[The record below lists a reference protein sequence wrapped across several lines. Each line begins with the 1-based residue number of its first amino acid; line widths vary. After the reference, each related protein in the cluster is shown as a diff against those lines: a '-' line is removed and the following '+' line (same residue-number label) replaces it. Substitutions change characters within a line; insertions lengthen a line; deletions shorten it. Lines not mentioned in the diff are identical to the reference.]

1 MNPQLTVLAADTGGV
16 NGVALGVLIALFAV
30 VTVAGFMASR
40 FMRADSMESLDE
52 WGLGGR
58 KFGTWITWFLLGGD
72 LYTAYTFVAVP
83 AAMFAT
89 GAVAGFFAV
98 PYTIVLYPIIFIFM
112 ARLWS
117 VSHRH
122 GYVTTADFVRG
133 RYDDRGL
140 SLAVAVT
147 GFVATM
153 PYIALQLVGIQAVLE
168 VAGLG
173 GGDNIIA
180 KDAPLFIAFALLAA
194 YTYSSG
200 LRAPAVIAFVKDIL
214 IYLVIIVAIVY
225 LPGQVGG
232 WDAIFGAAQDK
243 MTTTNEATGKPTG
256 SFIPGVGQ
264 GWAYA
269 TLALGSAMALFMY
282 PHSVTASLSSNSRNT
297 IRRNA
302 AILPAYSFVLG
313 LLALLG
319 WVAIA
324 AGTQPIGL
332 DGEPNAQLVIPQL
345 FEDMFPSWFAGV
357 AFAAIAIGALV
368 PAAIMSIAA
377 ANTFSRN
384 IYKEWL
390 KKDATPA
397 QEAKV
402 SKLMSLLVKAFALV
416 FVLTLDKQNA
426 INFQLLGGIWI
437 LQTFPAV
444 VFSLFTRWFHR
455 YGLLVGWAVG
465 MVYGTVEAYQV
476 INPVTGKH
484 FGGSLG
490 EIPGLGEMGYIAMT
504 AFVMNVVLAVAIS
517 AVLNAMKV
525 PNGRDETIPFD
536 YFADADDPRVQKD
549 LTEHAHHGDSYGD
562 PDDIPGNAPAR

>member
-1 MNPQLTVLAADTGGV
+1 MSAPAPLAASGDV
-16 NGVALGVLIALFAV
+16 NGVALGVLIALFLV
-30 VTVAGFMASR
+30 VTVLGFMATR
-40 FMRADSMESLDE
+40 FQRGDDLDSLDE

-72 LYTAYTFVAVP
+72 LYTAYTFIAVP
-83 AAMFAT
+83 AAMFSL

-122 GYVTTADFVRG
+122 GYVTPADFVGG
-133 RYDDRGL
+133 RYGHRGL

-168 VAGLG
+168 VAGVG
-173 GGDNIIA
+173 GGDSELA
-180 KDAPLFIAFALLAA
+180 RDLPLFIAFAVLAA
-194 YTYSSG
+194 FTYSSG
-200 LRAPAVIAFVKDIL
+200 LRAPAVIAFVKDTL
-214 IYLVIIVAIVY
+214 IYIVVIVAIVY

-232 WDAIFGAAQDK
+232 WDAVFGAAADK
-243 MTTTNEATGKPTG
+243 MSSTNEATGGPTG
-256 SFIPGVGQ
+256 AFIPGEGQ
-264 GWAYA
+264 AFAYA

-282 PHSVTASLSSNSRNT
+282 PHSITATLSSNSRNT

-302 AILPAYSFVLG
+302 AILPAYSLLLG

-324 AGTQPIGL
+324 AGTEPL
-332 DGEPNAQLVIPQL
+332 DASGEPNAQLVVPQL
-345 FEDMFPSWFAGV
+345 FEDFFPPWFTGV
-357 AFAAIAIGALV
+357 AFAAVAIGALV

-377 ANTFSRN
+377 ANTFARN

-402 SKLMSLLVKAFALV
+402 SKLMSLTVKAFALL
-416 FVLTLDKQNA
+416 FVLTLDNQNA

-437 LQTFPAV
+437 MQTFPAI
-444 VFSLFTRWFHR
+444 VFSLYTRWFNR
-455 YGLLVGWAVG
+455 WALLAGWAVG
-465 MVYGTVEAYQV
+465 IGYGTISAYRV

-484 FGGSLG
+484 FGGSLT
-490 EIPGLGEMGYIAMT
+490 EIPGLGDMGYIAIT
-504 AFVMNVVLAVAIS
+504 AFLLNFGVAVVMTLVLRAAGVS
-517 AVLNAMKV
+517 
-525 PNGRDETIPFD
+525 NGRDATVPGD
-536 YFADADDPRVQKD
+536 YFADTGDPRVDADLASDDD
-549 LTEHAHHGDSYGD
+549 LTRGE
-562 PDDIPGNAPAR
+562 PGTGGRVPESER